1 MTIADE
7 AEMPRTLTSAEKGVV
22 FAIMAHL
29 VWGGMAIYFGLIR
42 HISPIEIA
50 VNRGAWSLPIA
61 AFVVWYLGQWGD
73 VWRAVKSKR
82 NVAIL
87 TLTSLLVV
95 FNWG

>member
-1 MTIADE
+1 MSIAQDP
-7 AEMPRTLTSAEKGVV
+7 ALPRTLTKAETGVILAV
-22 FAIMAHL
+22 MAHL
-29 VWGGMAIYFGLIR
+29 VWGGMAVYFGLIR

-50 VNRGAWSLPIA
+50 VNRGLWALPIA
-61 AFVVWYLGQWGD
+61 IAVVWYLGQWSD